1 MIESVPSLAVTL
13 AQIRALA
20 EERQLTAAEML
31 DVEDLAARTGV
42 PPEVVAGLLRG
53 EEDAAE
59 AAPGETARRRAAFL
73 CARSRDAAGHPY
85 RAADIAEAIGAAPR
99 VITDLVAGRA
109 GNQPSEAELLRIAA
123 FFGRDPG
130 FLTDTPA
137 QAVSRALQPVLR
149 SLDHVSGGDMMAELV
164 GRYGLVSLSTRN
176 TTPGKPLT
184 RTQET
189 LLLGM
194 ITGILSSEG
203 AS

>member
-1 MIESVPSLAVTL
+1 MIESVPSLDVTL

-20 EERQLTAAEML
+20 EARQLTVAEML
-31 DVEDLAARTGV
+31 DVEDLAGRTGV

-53 EEDAAE
+53 EGAAG
-59 AAPGETARRRAAFL
+59 ATPGETARQRAAFL

-85 RAADIAEAIGAAPR
+85 RVTEIAEAIGAAPR
-99 VITDLVAGRA
+99 VVADLIAGRA
-109 GNQPSEAELLRIAA
+109 GNRPSDAELLRIAA
-123 FFGRDPG
+123 FFGRGPG
-130 FLTDTPA
+130 FLTDTPS

-149 SLDHVSGGDMMAELV
+149 SLDHVSGGDMMAELAD
-164 GRYGLVSLSTRN
+164 RYGLVSLSTRN

>member
-31 DVEDLAARTGV
+31 DVQDLAARTGV

-53 EEDAAE
+53 EDAAE
-59 AAPGETARRRAAFL
+59 AAPGETARQRAAFL
-73 CARSRDAAGHPY
+73 CACSRDAAGHPY

-123 FFGRDPG
+123 FFGRGPG

>member
-53 EEDAAE
+53 EAAAE

-73 CARSRDAAGHPY
+73 CARSRDTAGHPY

-99 VITDLVAGRA
+99 VITDLLAGGA
-109 GNQPSEAELLRIAA
+109 GNRPSEAELLRIAA
-123 FFGRDPG
+123 FFGRGPG